1 MNQNVYREYL
11 AILREEIVPALG
23 CTEPIAIAYAAA
35 KARSVLGRLPE
46 HIDVRCSGN
55 IIKNV
60 KAVIVPTT
68 GNMKGIETSAV
79 LGAVGGNPDK
89 KLEVLT
95 DVSPKDLELTWELL
109 RKKIC
114 SVSLLEGV
122 SNLQII
128 VEMTAGQESAL
139 VEIAFSHT
147 NIVRIEHNGTV
158 VMKKGMSAQNATE
171 TDRSLLN
178 LHDIYDF
185 ANTVDIAEVG
195 GLMEDQVRCNMAIAR
210 QIKYGT
216 NQLFILGSAGEVTL
230 LSIEEK
236 KLIVKSV
243 IAYMK
248 DRAARGLKVVPVFFS
263 AASFTTEASV
273 EFAQFCEAEGADGVV
288 FTVPPYVLI
297 TQHAAKTH
305 LDTCMSSVSI
315 PCGIYNNPSRLGVQV
330 LPETIKYL
338 SEKHPN
344 FVVDKEAMPS
354 VEQLV
359 QVQRLC
365 EGKVK
370 IMCCDYPHYSI
381 VIPTL
386 AIGGTGTAN
395 IGGNII
401 PEEAALYSRP
411 WTDMKVIEECRTEY
425 FKWFPLL
432 QELYTFSNPI
442 VIKAALNLLGLP
454 GGHLRKPYED
464 YSGEK
469 LEHLKQTLIETGVME
484 KYHISNDHIEV

>member
-1 MNQNVYREYL
+1 M
-11 AILREEIVPALG
+11 
-23 CTEPIAIAYAAA
+23 
-35 KARSVLGRLPE
+35 
-46 HIDVRCSGN
+46 
-55 IIKNV
+55 
-60 KAVIVPTT
+60 
-68 GNMKGIETSAV
+68 M
-79 LGAVGGNPDK
+79 
-89 KLEVLT
+89 
-95 DVSPKDLELTWELL
+95 
-109 RKKIC
+109 
-114 SVSLLEGV
+114 
-122 SNLQII
+122 NLQGSWVAMPTPFDKNNQIDI
-128 VEMTAGQESAL
+128 D
-139 VEIAFSHT
+139 AF
-147 NIVRIEHNGTV
+147 
-158 VMKKGMSAQNATE
+158 K
-171 TDRSLLN
+171 LL
-178 LHDIYDF
+178 
-185 ANTVDIAEVG
+185 
-195 GLMEDQVRCNMAIAR
+195 IAR
-210 QIKYGT
+210 QIQHGT

-230 LSIEEK
+230 LQPEEK
-236 KLIVKSV
+236 RLIVKEV

-263 AASFTTEASV
+263 AASLTTEASV

-297 TQHAAKTH
+297 TQHAAKAH
-305 LDTCMSSVSI
+305 LDTCMSAVKI

-330 LPETIKYL
+330 LPETIQYL
-338 SEKHPN
+338 SENHPN

-370 IMCCDYPHYSI
+370 IMCCDFPKYSI

-386 AIGGTGTAN
+386 AVGGTGTAN

-411 WTDMKVIEECRTEY
+411 WTDMQIIEDCRREY

-432 QELYTFSNPI
+432 QELYTFSNPV

-464 YSGEK
+464 YTGTR
-469 LEHLKQTLIETGVME
+469 LEHLEETLRTMGVMD
-484 KYHISNDHIEV
+484 KYHAGNDTILI

>member
-1 MNQNVYREYL
+1 M
-11 AILREEIVPALG
+11 
-23 CTEPIAIAYAAA
+23 
-35 KARSVLGRLPE
+35 
-46 HIDVRCSGN
+46 
-55 IIKNV
+55 
-60 KAVIVPTT
+60 
-68 GNMKGIETSAV
+68 M
-79 LGAVGGNPDK
+79 
-89 KLEVLT
+89 
-95 DVSPKDLELTWELL
+95 
-109 RKKIC
+109 
-114 SVSLLEGV
+114 
-122 SNLQII
+122 NLQGSWVAMPTPFTEDNKID
-128 VEMTAGQESAL
+128 
-139 VEIAFSHT
+139 F
-147 NIVRIEHNGTV
+147 
-158 VMKKGMSAQNATE
+158 KGFE
-171 TDRSLLN
+171 TLIN
-178 LHDIYDF
+178 
-185 ANTVDIAEVG
+185 
-195 GLMEDQVRCNMAIAR
+195 R

-216 NQLFILGSAGEVTL
+216 SQLFILGSAGEVTL
-230 LSIEEK
+230 LTQEEK
-236 KLIVKSV
+236 EAIVKEV
-243 IAYMK
+243 IQMTK
-248 DRAARGLKVVPVFFS
+248 GKIPVFFS
-263 AASFTTEASV
+263 AASFTTDASV
-273 EFAQFCEAEGADGVV
+273 AFAQYCEKQGADGVV

>member
-1 MNQNVYREYL
+1 M
-11 AILREEIVPALG
+11 
-23 CTEPIAIAYAAA
+23 
-35 KARSVLGRLPE
+35 
-46 HIDVRCSGN
+46 
-55 IIKNV
+55 
-60 KAVIVPTT
+60 
-68 GNMKGIETSAV
+68 M
-79 LGAVGGNPDK
+79 
-89 KLEVLT
+89 
-95 DVSPKDLELTWELL
+95 
-109 RKKIC
+109 
-114 SVSLLEGV
+114 
-122 SNLQII
+122 NLQGSW
-128 VEMTAGQESAL
+128 VAMPTP
-139 VEIAFSHT
+139 F
-147 NIVRIEHNGTV
+147 
-158 VMKKGMSAQNATE
+158 TE
-171 TDRSLLN
+171 DNR
-178 LHDIYDF
+178 
-185 ANTVDIAEVG
+185 VDIEG
-195 GLMEDQVRCNMAIAR
+195 FKLLIAR

-236 KLIVKSV
+236 KLIVKSM